1 MVVSAPQTHSSDFP
15 SSKASGWLNCGLY
28 SKANK
33 DAVFEETEVARFGTQ
48 THALGCELIKKRM
61 NLRDYDEDE
70 ISIEELIKTLD
81 LYDDNMQ
88 SLAETYAQT
97 VISTYESERK
107 ASNEE
112 PIIVL
117 EQLLEMDFSED
128 AKGTLDCGIYSDAN
142 GGTVTIID
150 LKTGRTP
157 VMAYDQDYQMSN
169 PQLTLYALYF
179 VKAYKEIYPIKNVRL
194 LVVQPVINNTNDYEM
209 KVEDLFKF
217 ETEILLPAVV
227 KAKADNPE
235 ANPGKHCK
243 YCAFA
248 SKCKKRMEATLGVID
263 NSKDASELTDEEILA
278 LLPKLDEISDY
289 IASVKTYALKKAQE
303 GFKWTGFKL
312 VRSKVT
318 RKISNEEQ
326 VAKILKENGVEPYG
340 TASLLGITELTKKL
354 GKAKFNELIGPY
366 ISIQE
371 GSLVLVPN
379 SDSREEATIE
389 HKEAE

>member
-1 MVVSAPQTHSSDFP
+1 MVVSAPQSHSKEFSP
-15 SSKASGWLNCGLY
+15 SKAASWLNCGLF
-28 SKANK
+28 SKVNK
-33 DAVFEETEVARFGTQ
+33 DVVFEETEAARFGTQ

-61 NLRDYDEDE
+61 NLKDYDEDE
-70 ISIEELIKTLD
+70 ISIEELIKALD
-81 LYDDNMQ
+81 LYDSDMQ

-97 VISTYESERK
+97 VINTYESERK
-107 ASNEE
+107 VSNEE
-112 PIIVL
+112 PII
-117 EQLLEMDFSED
+117 LLETLLQMDFGSV
-128 AKGTLDCGIYSDAN
+128 GTLDCGIYSDAN

-150 LKTGRTP
+150 LKTGRPP

-179 VKAYKEIYPIKNVRL
+179 VKAYKDIYPIKNVRL
-194 LVVQPVINNTNDYEM
+194 LIVQPVINNTNEYEM

-217 ETEILLPAVV
+217 ETDILLPAVARARV
-227 KAKADNPE
+227 ENPE

-263 NSKDASELTDEEILA
+263 NSKDASELTDEEILV

-312 VRSKVT
+312 VHSKVT

-326 VAKILKENGVEPYG
+326 VAKILKENGIEPYG

-366 ISIQE
+366 ISVQE